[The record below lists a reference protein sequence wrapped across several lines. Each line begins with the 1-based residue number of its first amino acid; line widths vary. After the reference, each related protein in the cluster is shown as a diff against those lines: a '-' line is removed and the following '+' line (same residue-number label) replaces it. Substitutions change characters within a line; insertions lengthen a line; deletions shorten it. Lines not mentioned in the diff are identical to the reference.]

1 MEVFCSDSE
10 LGYLRSRT
18 RFAAG
23 EKLRLDEAY
32 RLAHLPLIAP
42 NHPDVIDSRPGAS
55 YRMGRHERI
64 FSLVLPVPPDA
75 LEKSASY
82 QELEGELRH
91 SPFANKVAW
100 DLLPKRRDKL
110 HATICGSLSKGLPYR
125 ISDDERAAL
134 GQLGPLRVE
143 VRGLFSGNINVGRL
157 YLRVYPECRNGMNL
171 LRRIQGSLGRTE
183 TDLYLVGVF
192 NFVDHLEAG
201 EAEVLRDLIQRWWDR
216 SILTFDVNCLWH
228 LGSSDDLVLD
238 SFVEEVIPLDCLSS
252 RTPSLRSA

>member
-1 MEVFCSDSE
+1 MDVFCSDWE

-42 NHPDVIDSRPGAS
+42 DHPDIIHSRPGAS

-82 QELEGELRH
+82 QELERDLRH
-91 SPFANKVAW
+91 SPVANKVAW

-110 HATICGSLSKGLPYR
+110 HATICGSLSKDLPYR

-134 GQLGPLRVE
+134 RQLGPLRVE

-171 LRRIQGSLGRTE
+171 LRRIQRSLGRPE
-183 TDLYLVGVF
+183 TDLYLVGLY
-192 NFVDHLEAG
+192 NLTDHLEAT
-201 EAEVLRDLIQRWWDR
+201 EAEELQDIVARWWDR
-216 SILTFDVNCLWH
+216 SILTLDVNCLWH

-238 SFVEEVIPLDCLSS
+238 SFVEEVIPLD
-252 RTPSLRSA
+252 